1 MYNLIKMKNKVA
13 LITGITGQDGSFLAK
28 LLLSKNYRVQ
38 GIKRRTSFFS
48 TTRIDDTLKE
58 KHSKNQTINLHYG
71 DITDS
76 INCLDL
82 IKSINPDEIYHLAAQ
97 SHVAISFEQPVYT
110 VNVDCLGTLNIL
122 EAIRI
127 HNKKIKFYNAA
138 SSEMY
143 GNNKNKDG
151 TQNENTKFDPK
162 SPYAVAKLASYH
174 LTRVYRESY
183 GIFASNGILFNHE
196 SELRGENFLTRK
208 VTKFV
213 AKYSIEKKGVLL
225 LGNINSSRDWGYAPD
240 FVEGIWKILQ
250 YKKADDFVLSSGNTY
265 LVKEFVIEAFK
276 YIGVNLIFK
285 KQKNQYIGIDIDTK
299 KTVVK
304 TIDYYYRPN
313 EVNYLKGNHK
323 KAKIFLKWKP
333 KTNLK
338 SLIKKMID
346 HDIYENKPNS

>member
-1 MYNLIKMKNKVA
+1 MKRKVA
-13 LITGITGQDGSFLAK
+13 LITGITGQDGSLLAK
-28 LLLSKNYRVQ
+28 LLLSKNYEVH
-38 GIKRRTSFFS
+38 GIKRRTSIFS
-48 TTRIDDTLKE
+48 TNRIDDILKE
-58 KHSKNQTINLHYG
+58 KHSRNQTINLHYG
-71 DITDS
+71 DVLDS

-82 IKSINPDEIYHLAAQ
+82 IKKINPNEIYHLAAQ

-143 GNNKNKDG
+143 GNSKNKNN
-151 TQNENTKFDPK
+151 TQNENTKFNPM

-174 LTRVYRESY
+174 LTNVYRESY

-213 AKYSIEKKGVLL
+213 AKYSIEKKGLLL

-250 YKKADDFVLSSGNTY
+250 HTKADNFVLSSGHTY
-265 LVKEFVIEAFK
+265 LVKDFVIQAFK
-276 YIGVNLIFK
+276 YIGVNIKFK
-285 KQKNQYIGIDIDTK
+285 KLKNQYIGIDLENNKIII
-299 KTVVK
+299 K

-313 EVNYLKGNHK
+313 EVDYLKGDHK
-323 KAKIFLKWKP
+323 KAKIYLGWKP
-333 KTNLK
+333 KTSLK
-338 SLIKKMID
+338 LLIKKMVD
-346 HDIYENKPNS
+346 HDIKEYKSLFN

>member
-1 MYNLIKMKNKVA
+1 MRKKVA
-13 LITGITGQDGSFLAK
+13 LITGITGQDGSLLAK
-28 LLLSKNYRVQ
+28 LLLSKNYIVH
-38 GIKRRTSFFS
+38 GIKRRTSIFS
-48 TTRIDDTLKE
+48 TKRIDDILKE
-58 KHSKNQTINLHYG
+58 KHSRNQTINLHYG
-71 DITDS
+71 DVSDS

-82 IKSINPDEIYHLAAQ
+82 IKKINPDEVYHLAAQ

-110 VNVDCLGTLNIL
+110 VNVDCVGTLNIL
-122 EAIRI
+122 ESIRI

-143 GNNKNKDG
+143 GNSKNKDG
-151 TQNENTKFDPK
+151 TQDEKTKFNPK

-174 LTRVYRESY
+174 LTKVYRDSY

-213 AKYSIEKKGVLL
+213 AKYSIEKKGELL
-225 LGNINSSRDWGYAPD
+225 LGNIDSSRDWGYAPD
-240 FVEGIWKILQ
+240 FVLGIWKILQ
-250 YKKADDFVLSSGNTY
+250 HKQADDFVLSSGHTY

-276 YIGVNLIFK
+276 YIGVKIKFK
-285 KQKNQYIGIDIDTK
+285 KHKNQYIGIDEETN
-299 KTVVK
+299 KTVIK

-313 EVNYLKGNHK
+313 EVDYLKGNYK
-323 KAKIFLKWKP
+323 KAKNKLNWKP

-338 SLIKKMID
+338 ILIKKMVD
-346 HDIYENKPNS
+346 HDIKEFKALIS